1 MPTDTAAASTR
12 TRVEILV
19 DPICPFAWITSRWL
33 LEVASCREVDV
44 TFGLMSLSV
53 LNEGREDLSTFYREL
68 VAAGWGPVRVAV
80 AVDDEFGQAA
90 VRRFY
95 DAFGQRHHVG
105 AELLGPCLLAS
116 SLRQADLPERIASA
130 AADPTFDVGVRSR
143 HAAAVALVGDDVGT
157 PVLRVRAPGAPA
169 VGIFGPVVT
178 PCPRGEAAGRLWDAV
193 VIAATTLEFFE
204 LKRSRIRS
212 LSFD

>member
-1 MPTDTAAASTR
+1 MSTDTAAANTR

-33 LEVASCREVDV
+33 LEVASCRDVEV

-53 LNEGREDLSTFYREL
+53 LNEGRDDLSTFYREL
-68 VAAGWGPVRVAV
+68 IDAGWGPVRVAV
-80 AVDDEFGQAA
+80 AVDDEFGPDAF
-90 VRRFY
+90 RRFY
-95 DAFGQRHHVG
+95 DAFGQRHHV
-105 AELLGPCLLAS
+105 ADEPLGPSVLAS
-116 SLRQADLPERIASA
+116 VAPRGRPPGAARERCHR
-130 AADPTFDVGVRSR
+130 PDVRRRCASR

-157 PVLRVRAPGAPA
+157 PVLRVQAPGVPA

-193 VIAATTLEFFE
+193 VIAATTPEFFE
-204 LKRSRIRS
+204 LKRSRTRP

>member
-1 MPTDTAAASTR
+1 MSTAVAAANTR

-33 LEVASCREVDV
+33 LEAASCREVEV

-53 LNEGREDLSTFYREL
+53 LNEGRSDLSTFYREL
-68 VAAGWGPVRVAV
+68 IDAGWGPVRVAV
-80 AVDDEFGQAA
+80 AVDDEFGPDAF
-90 VRRFY
+90 RRFY
-95 DAFGQRHHVG
+95 DAFGQRHHV
-105 AELLGPCLLAS
+105 ADEPLGPSVLAS
-116 SLRQADLPERIASA
+116 SLREADLPERLASA
-130 AADPTFDVGVRSR
+130 ATDPTFDVGVRSR

-157 PVLRVRAPGAPA
+157 PVLRVQAPGVPD

-193 VIAATTLEFFE
+193 VIAATTPEFFE
-204 LKRSRIRS
+204 LKRSRTRP
-212 LSFD
+212 LSFA